1 MVIFDSLGKSIN
13 LGSQLGSGGEGVVH
27 EVPELGKDIVA
38 KIYHKAIPL
47 KKQQKLIDMAN
58 ISDDSL
64 KKIAAWPFATLHLNK
79 NGPVQ
84 GFLMTRA
91 NGEPVHQI
99 YSPGQRKQNF
109 PDKDWAFLINVA
121 RNTAAAFQAIHVRGH
136 IIGDVNPNLVYVSE
150 NTIAKLIDCDSF
162 QIHANSQSY
171 LCEVGVPFFTPPELQ
186 SLTTFEN
193 LTRTKNHDNFGLAL
207 LIFHILLMG
216 RHPFS
221 GRHAGKGDVPLEKA
235 IANLKYVF
243 SKDSLS
249 RGVSP
254 PPNPISPKILS
265 STLYSYFERAFLES
279 GISHAR
285 PTGAEWVAALDE
297 FRLNLQTCRAES
309 IHKYY
314 RELIKCPWCELE
326 QASGIPF
333 FISQVKYNS
342 GTTTLNIEI
351 TWGKI
356 LSVKKPLDAPFPRNL
371 PSNPVGKPLPP
382 QLSDAKNLAI
392 VKKAIAIVIVI
403 GTIAYLPSILVLTGF
418 LSLWLFF
425 SGYDDSS
432 ERNLRR
438 NIVDQAKSD
447 LGSLNKIW
455 DSECNDS
462 KFQTKITELK
472 NAKEEYLKLPQD
484 LTTAKQQLHIDR
496 RNNQLHKFLDKH
508 FIQSARIP
516 SIGTS
521 RKITLA
527 SYGIESAADITR
539 NKIQSIPGFGYSLSN
554 ELVNWRKK
562 IEAKFVFNAAAGIDP
577 KDLIDLQN
585 RFSQRKSKLEAMLN
599 SGPQTLNDINNATMK
614 RRAEL
619 MPLIKQSCNNLAQ
632 AEADLAML

>member
-1 MVIFDSLGKSIN
+1 MVIFDSFGKSIN
-13 LGSQLGSGGEGVVH
+13 LGSKLGSGGEGVVH
-27 EVPELGKDIVA
+27 EVPELGKDVVA

-47 KKQQKLIDMAN
+47 KKQQKLIAMAQ

-64 KKIAAWPFATLHLNK
+64 KKIAAWPFATLHINK

-109 PDKDWAFLINVA
+109 PDKDWAFLINIA

-136 IIGDVNPNLVYVSE
+136 IIGDVNPNLVYVSD

-221 GRHAGKGDVPLEKA
+221 GRHIGKGDMPLEKA

-279 GISHAR
+279 GISSTR
-285 PTGAEWVAALDE
+285 PTGAEWVTALDE
-297 FRLNLQTCRAES
+297 FRVNLQTCRAES
-309 IHKYY
+309 IHKFY
-314 RELIKCPWCELE
+314 RGLSKCPWCELE
-326 QASGIPF
+326 QTSGTPF
-333 FISQVKYNS
+333 FISHIKYNS
-342 GTTTLNIEI
+342 GNSTINIEI
-351 TWGKI
+351 VWEKL
-356 LSVKKPLDAPFPRNL
+356 LSVKKPLDAPFPKNIPHNL
-371 PSNPVGKPLPP
+371 VGKPLP
-382 QLSDAKNLAI
+382 QELSNAKDLAM
-392 VKKAIAIVIVI
+392 VKKVIAIVIVI
-403 GTIAYLPSILVLTGF
+403 GTIIYLPSILLLTGF

-425 SGYDDSS
+425 SGYNVGS
-432 ERNLRR
+432 ERNVR
-438 NIVDQAKSD
+438 IAVVDQAKIE
-447 LGSLNKIW
+447 LNLLNKKW

-462 KFQTKITELK
+462 KFMAKITELK

-484 LTTAKQQLHIDR
+484 LITAKQQLHQDR

-521 RKITLA
+521 RKITLV
-527 SYGIESAADITR
+527 SYGVESAADITR
-539 NKIQSIPGFGYSLSN
+539 NKIQNIITYLM
-554 ELVNWRKK
+554 NWLIGERK
-562 IEAKFVFNAAAGIDP
+562 
-577 KDLIDLQN
+577 
-585 RFSQRKSKLEAMLN
+585 
-599 SGPQTLNDINNATMK
+599 
-614 RRAEL
+614 
-619 MPLIKQSCNNLAQ
+619 
-632 AEADLAML
+632 